1 MTMEVARWRLV
12 LTGVVLIALGL
23 VGMGLVQARPA
34 AQPVAAPAVD
44 RDEGV
49 DEGVFDHPGHRR
61 GDRGDR
67 AKAPGWSKGLWGGG
81 RHLDRLVHAEAVVD
95 LPEKGLVT
103 FSVDVGT
110 VQSVAEGSI
119 TIQPRQGGAVQ
130 LATSDETRVRK
141 DRERVGTEALAAGD
155 RVVVISSDETGSVVA
170 KRILV
175 RPAD

>member
-1 MTMEVARWRLV
+1 MEVARWRLV

-34 AQPVAAPAVD
+34 AQPVAAPAVE
-44 RDEGV
+44 RDQGAFE
-49 DEGVFDHPGHRR
+49 HPGHRR
-61 GDRGDR
+61 GDR
-67 AKAPGWSKGLWGGG
+67 AKVLGWGKGLWGGG
-81 RHLDRLVHAEAVVD
+81 HHLDRLIHAEAVVD

-110 VQSVAEGSI
+110 VQSVADGSI
-119 TIQPRQGGAVQ
+119 TIQPRQGAAVQ
-130 LATSDETRVRK
+130 LATNDETRVRK
-141 DRERVGTEALAAGD
+141 DRERAGTDALATGD
-155 RVVVISSDETGSVVA
+155 RVVVISSDESGSVVA